1 MRSTAALRRQVLP
14 SPAGSASFADDV
26 REGFAER
33 PRRVPPRWFY
43 DPLGSALFD
52 AITRLPW
59 YPVSRSEKRLLAR
72 ACPQLRALRTSTSC
86 VVEMGCGNGE
96 KLDVVLDAL
105 ADGRP
110 LDVSL
115 VDVSDDALAASALR
129 ACSHPGVAVE
139 TVEATYAEGLALALT
154 ERPREGR
161 ALVLFLGSNLGNFEP
176 EDAAD
181 LLHAV
186 RAALRPG
193 DRLLLGA
200 DLRKDDAGVLAAYDD
215 PLGVTAAFDL
225 NLLARMNRELGA
237 DFDLG
242 AWAHRAV
249 WNAGENRVEMHL
261 VSLRDQHVSIPAAD
275 VSTRIH
281 AGETIF
287 TEASYKYPLDVLVA
301 SLGAVGFTLRN
312 PWVDPE
318 TRVALLL
325 FEAA

>member
-1 MRSTAALRRQVLP
+1 
-14 SPAGSASFADDV
+14 
-26 REGFAER
+26 
-33 PRRVPPRWFY
+33 
-43 DPLGSALFD
+43 
-52 AITRLPW
+52 
-59 YPVSRSEKRLLAR
+59 
-72 ACPQLRALRTSTSC
+72 
-86 VVEMGCGNGE
+86 MGCGNGE
-96 KLDVVLDAL
+96 KLDIVLDAL

-110 LDVSL
+110 LEVSL

-129 ACSHPGVAVE
+129 ARSHPGVAVE
-139 TVEATYAEGLALALT
+139 TVEATYAEGLALALS
-154 ERPREGR
+154 ERPRDGR

-176 EDAAD
+176 RDAAD

-200 DLRKDDAGVLAAYDD
+200 DLRKDGPDVVAAYDD

-249 WNAGENRVEMHL
+249 WNADENRVEMHL
-261 VSLRDQHVSIPAAD
+261 VSRRDQHVSIPAAG

-301 SLGAVGFTLRN
+301 SLGALGFTLRY
-312 PWVDPE
+312 PWVDSE
-318 TRVALLL
+318 THVALLL